1 MRIPIIAIALC
12 LCGSLPLLA
21 GGTEEKTRAEK
32 TFEVFVLAENEGEAQ
47 IFAAERMSVP
57 ASFSLF
63 SWTRFTS
70 SSGRQ
75 VSTESSSEYAL
86 LSSRKVDSG
95 RAGRLLVLEY
105 RVSAVPRESGGQPA
119 KSAVDVDF
127 TAKDCAAANGSV
139 LFQPARMAF
148 IRAVAASGR
157 RTGFARVAE
166 LSYKGEGRFSA
177 RVELR

>member
-32 TFEVFVLAENEGEAQ
+32 TFDVFVLAENEGEAQ

-70 SSGRQ
+70 SGGQ

-86 LSSRKVDSG
+86 RSSRKVDSG
-95 RAGRLLVLEY
+95 SAGRLLVLEY
-105 RVSAVPRESGGQPA
+105 RVSADPRESGEQPA
-119 KSAVDVDF
+119 KNAVDVGF

-157 RTGFARVAE
+157 RTGFARIAE
-166 LSYKGEGRFSA
+166 LSYQGEGRFSA